1 MKKIETEEDHQA
13 ALARITELWEATPN
27 TPEGDELN
35 ILADLVVEFE
45 EDMELIQIFE
55 NRKEQPEI
63 GLDINDL

>member
-13 ALARITELWEATPN
+13 VLDRITELWEATPN

-35 ILADLVVEFE
+35 MLADLEVEFE
-45 EDMELIQIFE
+45 ENMELIQIFE

-63 GLDINDL
+63 AVDINDL